1 MIADKG
7 MSLASRLAHRQTT
20 ASSRITHLEAFFA
33 WARSHVKKLYVDT
46 SEVQAKPAFL
56 YTDLWQYSEDLVGKA
71 QLSSS
76 QSLANYTG
84 GVADALTLAGLVY
97 KPNRWEDDLSTSITA
112 IFHSDHSRQ
121 VQSLIG

>member
-1 MIADKG
+1 MRI
-7 MSLASRLAHRQTT
+7 ASRLAHRQST
-20 ASSRITHLEAFFA
+20 ASSRVTHLETFFA
-33 WARSHVKKLYVDT
+33 WARSHVKNLYVDT

-97 KPNRWEDDLSTSITA
+97 KPNNGEDDSSISFTIFLLRSLSVGTWS
-112 IFHSDHSRQ
+112 
-121 VQSLIG
+121 